1 MSQLAPPS
9 RVRRIASTE
18 PGIPL
23 PVPTNIKS
31 GSWGLMI
38 MHSCAP
44 RPLKFDLY
52 QMSAVPEYWIVDPDN
67 RHVRRYGAGICL
79 ADGSYRHDGNYD
91 AATEFAAVPGVAVDL
106 DLVW

>member
-1 MSQLAPPS
+1 M
-9 RVRRIASTE
+9 
-18 PGIPL
+18 
-23 PVPTNIKS
+23 
-31 GSWGLMI
+31 MI

-91 AATEFAAVPGVAVDL
+91 AAIEFAAVPGVAVDL